1 MELQQ
6 LRYFKALAENGNL
19 TKTSDRLHITPPTLS
34 NSIARLEEELGTQL
48 FDRIKGRLYLNEMGK
63 AFLDSSR
70 TILNVL
76 DISCD
81 NVRNMSLLGKKTLAV
96 ATAVSS
102 FRLSEVLAK
111 YLEEYPDVKL
121 INKQSNVHN
130 IESDL
135 IDNNFAFAITVAG
148 SMDDKFLNSRLLGA
162 ENKVFYAGMAKN
174 HPLAKL
180 DSVKLADLRDEEF
193 IFPPSDLVLTKSF
206 YTICRNAGF
215 EPNVVAECSSFL
227 LTRLVE
233 KGLGITFVASAGF
246 LNDETMVKV
255 PISDVSSF
263 LQDRFAVYWT
273 KKHRLSEV
281 EESFLDFITG
291 YFDRQIN

>member
-34 NSIARLEEELGTQL
+34 NSIARLEEELGAQL

-63 AFLDSSR
+63 AFLESSR

-76 DISCD
+76 DTSCD